1 MPDDPLRIALLGGV
15 PASLGGGGLELQ
27 LERTR
32 DALARAGHEVFHVAE
47 ERRPRPFDVLHAF
60 GSEREVWHPLD
71 YWRRNPAPLVV
82 SPVMVVAPGWPEH
95 SLWVSHHLP
104 LPAFAPRAR
113 VRALRRAAAV
123 VALTEHERRLVYRL
137 AGRRVSRVEVIG
149 NGVEP
154 VGPADPAALAALD
167 LPAHYVVLLGAVSPR
182 KRQAEVVA
190 ALAGGPVTPVVI
202 GGVEGG
208 AEERA
213 AWQSTVAATGACWV
227 GELHDPG
234 LVRAVLAGSS
244 GLVHMSGAEG
254 QSLAVLE
261 ALSAGAP
268 VVLSRLPSHVELQAR
283 YPGHVIVVDD
293 VDAVPAAVGQVADR
307 QPGPAAVP
315 TWDDIA
321 AELIALYRAV
331 LPT

>member
-1 MPDDPLRIALLGGV
+1 MENRDIRQHGIFCKCRFQTHFKGADLLWQEALFRFIQSEFGTNQIHTWI
-15 PASLGGGGLELQ
+15 E
-27 LERTR
+27 TT
-32 DALARAGHEVFHVAE
+32 
-47 ERRPRPFDVLHAF
+47 AF
-60 GSEREVWHPLD
+60 
-71 YWRRNPAPLVV
+71 N
-82 SPVMVVAPGWPEH
+82 
-95 SLWVSHHLP
+95 
-104 LPAFAPRAR
+104 
-113 VRALRRAAAV
+113 RAA
-123 VALTEHERRLVYRL
+123 
-137 AGRRVSRVEVIG
+137 
-149 NGVEP
+149 
-154 VGPADPAALAALD
+154 
-167 LPAHYVVLLGAVSPR
+167 PAHGDVPDA
-182 KRQAEVVA
+182 
-190 ALAGGPVTPVVI
+190 
-202 GGVEGG
+202 
-208 AEERA
+208 
-213 AWQSTVAATGACWV
+213 
-227 GELHDPG
+227 

-331 LPT
+331 LPA